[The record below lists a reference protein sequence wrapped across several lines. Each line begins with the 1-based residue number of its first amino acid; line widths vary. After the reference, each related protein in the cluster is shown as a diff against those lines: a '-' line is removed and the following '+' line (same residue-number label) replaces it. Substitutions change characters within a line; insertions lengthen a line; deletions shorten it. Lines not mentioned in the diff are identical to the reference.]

1 MLYPRCQ
8 GHPQLPRNERN
19 ENGQWLMNS
28 DGGSIFGGISGV
40 DTSASDVE
48 AVLVLH
54 INNCPQRHRRDDR
67 GGRCAR
73 HGRNDSR
80 VNDSM
85 LVLALLEAVGK
96 S

>member
-1 MLYPRCQ
+1 MVD
-8 GHPQLPRNERN
+8 ER
-19 ENGQWLMNS
+19 
-28 DGGSIFGGISGV
+28 DGSIFGGISGV

-73 HGRNDSR
+73 HGKKEWLKGEWLDAC
-80 VNDSM
+80 
-85 LVLALLEAVGK
+85 LALLEAVG
-96 S
+96 